1 MPKEKKIVLLAP
13 RFVSTKYDD
22 LLILC
27 FIKYSFLSCYQ
38 GFRRILVAVSM
49 MALFPS
55 LMAQQSSNITHY
67 MFMNMAFNPAAAGS
81 NDGINVTGLIR
92 QQWIGFKDDRGGN
105 TAPQTMFLTID
116 APIKFLHGGVSGTII
131 NDIIGPFTNTQVT
144 LGYAYRAD
152 IGPGI
157 FSAGVQVNLLNSK
170 LNTDKLEPLVPI
182 TNLGKSDFVADGSIG
197 LLYKVPE
204 KYYVGFSCDNFMQTL
219 MKQLE
224 VGDKRVYDL
233 TGGYDWILPG
243 LPAYELQP
251 SALISTDLGAY
262 TFSISAIL
270 LYNKKFWGGLAYR
283 YQDAASLLVGFN
295 IKAFKIGLSY
305 DASVSKMS
313 RYEDGSVEVMLNYC
327 FKIQAEKFRKSY
339 KNTRFL

>member
-1 MPKEKKIVLLAP
+1 MA
-13 RFVSTKYDD
+13 
-22 LLILC
+22 IL
-27 FIKYSFLSCYQ
+27 
-38 GFRRILVAVSM
+38 M
-49 MALFPS
+49 MAFLPS

-116 APIKFLHGGVSGTII
+116 APIKFLHGAVSGTII
-131 NDIIGPFTNTQVT
+131 NDVLGPFNNTQLT

-152 IGPGI
+152 IGPGV

-182 TNLGKSDFVADGSIG
+182 TNLGKSDFVADGSLGI
-197 LLYKVPE
+197 LYKVPE

-219 MKQLE
+219 MKQVE

-233 TGGYDWILPG
+233 TGGYNWVLPD

-327 FKIQAEKFRKSY
+327 FKIQTEKFRKSY